1 LDSLLEAGILA
12 LKLPVYGL
20 FLLLDFEELIYFSYY
35 ISSSLARSCYYL
47 LTISIVV
54 PGFPI
59 LEEFPSRIA
68 ASRLDS
74 ASTVP
79 LVLLP
84 GGASAREDILVV

>member
-1 LDSLLEAGILA
+1 
-12 LKLPVYGL
+12 
-20 FLLLDFEELIYFSYY
+20 
-35 ISSSLARSCYYL
+35 

-59 LEEFPSRIA
+59 LDKFPSQIA

-79 LVLLP
+79 VVLLP
-84 GGASAREDILVV
+84 GGANAREEILVV